1 MKRIIMHLDMDSYFA
16 SVEQQA
22 RPALRGRPI
31 GVTGRPSRTSIITAF
46 SREAKVYP
54 VRAGMPAWEAFRAC
68 PNLQC
73 VAGHPE
79 QYLSVTKRFVSILK
93 EYTAV
98 LEVYSVD
105 EVFMDLSQE
114 VPSYDA
120 ACALARE
127 IKHRFRGAL
136 GSCITATMGF
146 ASSKTFA
153 KLIGKKNKPDGIG
166 VLSEAAFPELL
177 RTTPVGDVCGIGPRI
192 TDRLNRVG
200 IRTLAE
206 LGGASTE
213 YLKREFGVYGL
224 WLHAV
229 GQGKDPTPVASYT
242 ELPPPKSVG
251 HSKSLPPDM
260 RALWQAL
267 VVLRGLCDNVGRRM
281 RRLEYVGRTVHCGF
295 RMEIGRHYGKQ
306 TTLHVPT
313 DDGETIYRAC
323 LRALAGIPI
332 KPTEVSNIGVSV
344 SNLIEH
350 DRVPGFLL
358 ETDRKQEQLNQAI
371 DRVRDRFGAQAIRRG
386 SSLLLRPIAPHV
398 GGFFTEN
405 EDMEFAEK

>member
-46 SREAKVYP
+46 SREAKAHNVW
-54 VRAGMPAWEAFRAC
+54 AGMPAWEAFKAC

-79 QYLSVTKRFVSILK
+79 QYLSVTKRFVAILK
-93 EYTAV
+93 EYTSV
-98 LEVYSVD
+98 LEIYSVD

-114 VPSYDA
+114 VASYDEA
-120 ACALARE
+120 RALARE
-127 IKHRFRGAL
+127 IKCRFHDAL
-136 GSCITATMGF
+136 GPYITATIGF
-146 ASSKTFA
+146 ASSRTFA
-153 KLIGKKNKPDGIG
+153 KLIGKKSKPNGVG
-166 VLSEAAFPELL
+166 VLCEADVPNLL
-177 RTTPVGDVCGIGPRI
+177 CTTPVGDICGIGPRI
-192 TDRLNRVG
+192 TARLNRVG

-206 LGGASTE
+206 LGAASPE

-224 WLHAV
+224 WLNEV
-229 GQGKDPTPVASYT
+229 GRGNDPTPVASYT

-260 RALWQAL
+260 RKLWQAL
-267 VVLRGLCDNVGRRM
+267 LVLRGLCDNVGRRM
-281 RRLEYVGRTVHCGF
+281 RRLGYVGRTVHCGF

-306 TTLHVPT
+306 TTLRVPT

-323 LRALAGIPI
+323 LRAFDGIAI

-350 DRVPGFLL
+350 GRVPGLLL
-358 ETDRKQEQLNQAI
+358 ETDQRQERLNQAL
-371 DRVRDRFGAQAIRRG
+371 DRIHDQYGAQAIRRG
-386 SSLLLRPIAPHV
+386 SALLLRPIDPHV

-405 EDMEFAEK
+405 EEMEFA